1 MKDYIP
7 YLRGLIGHAPAQ
19 AVGLTALIVDED
31 GAILFEKRSDNGQYC
46 LPGGSLNYE
55 EKILDGLRREVK
67 EETGVLLREIHLF
80 AITSGEKTTLHYPNG
95 DITNYVSLT
104 FYCPIK
110 KDDVHL
116 VASDGESTSLF
127 FALPKD
133 FPPKKEW
140 LNNTETILEKFERG
154 DFGVTID

>member
-19 AVGLTALIVDED
+19 AVGITALIVNED
-31 GAILFEKRSDNGQYC
+31 GAILFEKRSDNGLYC

-55 EKILDGLRREVK
+55 EEVLDGLRREVE
-67 EETGVLLREIHLF
+67 EETGVALKEIHLF
-80 AITSGEKTTLHYPNG
+80 AITSGKKTTLHYPNG

-110 KDDVHL
+110 KAEVHL
-116 VASDGESTSLF
+116 AVNDGESTSLF
-127 FALPKD
+127 FALPED
-133 FPPKKEW
+133 FPPKNEW
-140 LNNTETILEKFERG
+140 LNDTERILDKYLRG
-154 DFGVTID
+154 DFSVTID